1 MKGTYCLIM
10 LLPTKRRISVGALG
24 TRVFPPGVYVYV
36 GSALKGMESRVRR
49 HKSSAKKMKW
59 HIDYFLEKADILST
73 VAIPC
78 ETKQVECEV
87 VHTLLQSEGART
99 LMPSFG
105 SSDCT
110 CESHL
115 LYFGDQD
122 PEWVME
128 TLSMRL
134 SMLEC
139 MYPRSVPRAA
149 KPLDRE

>member
-1 MKGTYCLIM
+1 MKGTYCLIT
-10 LLPTKRRISVGALG
+10 LLPKRVRISVGALG
-24 TRVFPPGVYVYV
+24 VHVFPQGVYVYV
-36 GSALKGMESRVRR
+36 GSALKGIENRVRR
-49 HKSSAKKMKW
+49 HKSSAKRMKW

-78 ETKQVECEV
+78 ETKQIECEV
-87 VHTLLQSEGART
+87 VRTLLQCEGARA
-99 LMPSFG
+99 LLRGFG

-122 PEWVME
+122 AEWVFE
-128 TLSMRL
+128 TISMRL
-134 SMLEC
+134 SMLDC

-149 KPLDRE
+149 KTG

>member
-1 MKGTYCLIM
+1 
-10 LLPTKRRISVGALG
+10 
-24 TRVFPPGVYVYV
+24 
-36 GSALKGMESRVRR
+36 LKGIENRVRR
-49 HKSSAKKMKW
+49 HKSSAKRMKW

-78 ETKQVECEV
+78 ETKQIECEV
-87 VHTLLQSEGART
+87 VRTLLQCEGARA
-99 LMPSFG
+99 LLRGFG

-122 PEWVME
+122 AEWVLE
-128 TLSMRL
+128 TISMRL
-134 SMLEC
+134 SMLDC

-149 KPLDRE
+149 KTG